1 MLKIKGVLVNLLV
14 QLAPEVYG
22 PYVVFEN
29 GHLTGAF
36 FPMVC
41 IFPKFSLSLAQIS
54 PDRESCDNEL

>member
-1 MLKIKGVLVNLLV
+1 LAWCNPVGGVPIAV
-14 QLAPEVYG
+14 
-22 PYVVFEN
+22 
-29 GHLTGAF
+29 HLTGAF